1 MYVCNLHPSSVI
13 LFFYTLIIGL
23 LGRGYLIIKSFSPKT
38 FSGANLGPCHL
49 DNKRRTKKFASSFPI
64 FIFIFL
70 PSWRRY
76 TPILI
81 IRLAEHR
88 EKWSFFY
95 MYILV
100 LFFPSNTHRFPITNY
115 YNIYVVRHDFW
126 SSFYKSF
133 TNSHFSVTTA
143 NYIHILHFQQI

>member
-1 MYVCNLHPSSVI
+1 MCNLHPSSVI

-38 FSGANLGPCHL
+38 FSGANFGPCHL

-64 FIFIFL
+64 FLSL
-70 PSWRRY
+70 PPWRLY

-88 EKWSFFY
+88 EKKSFFR
-95 MYILV
+95 ILF
-100 LFFPSNTHRFPITNY
+100 LFFPPNTHRFPITNY
-115 YNIYVVRHDFW
+115 VYIQYCCSTWFLVWFFHVIY
-126 SSFYKSF
+126 
-133 TNSHFSVTTA
+133 TCSHFFVIS
-143 NYIHILHFQQI
+143 NRSQQFLFDT